1 MQCLISK
8 FTISGLGQV
17 WDCQSYGEMVPSVP
31 FPLSTGEWEVLL
43 NNWRSIW
50 IKGVNIT
57 VCNVILGAAL
67 KEGMDSPFSL
77 CLAVVHSPRHSQTLL
92 QVLWRAWCPEQYG
105 DMGGDVCC
113 SHGRGGQNVVRKS
126 FSCALRVIGKIP
138 PSNRS
143 PKMIHSCPFLKGV
156 EKRWGQILSSK
167 HGGLRCVWVFGVYC
181 VSFSSC
187 WFFRLFYIHAWDLVY

>member
-57 VCNVILGAAL
+57 VCSVILGAAL

-77 CLAVVHSPRHSQTLL
+77 CLAVVHSWVSPRHSQTLL
-92 QVLWRAWCPEQYG
+92 QVLLAFGELDALSSMVTWR
-105 DMGGDVCC
+105 GDVCC
-113 SHGRGGQNVVRKS
+113 SHGREGQNVVRKS

-156 EKRWGQILSSK
+156 EKDEGRYWAASME
-167 HGGLRCVWVFGVYC
+167 
-181 VSFSSC
+181 
-187 WFFRLFYIHAWDLVY
+187 D

>member
-77 CLAVVHSPRHSQTLL
+77 CLAVVHSWVSPRHSQTLL
-92 QVLWRAWCPEQYG
+92 QVLLAFGEL
-105 DMGGDVCC
+105 D
-113 SHGRGGQNVVRKS
+113 
-126 FSCALRVIGKIP
+126 A
-138 PSNRS
+138 
-143 PKMIHSCPFLKGV
+143 
-156 EKRWGQILSSK
+156 LSSMVTW
-167 HGGLRCVWVFGVYC
+167 GGMFAVPMAGKDKMWSEKASLVHLEWLEKYLQVTGVLKW
-181 VSFSSC
+181 S
-187 WFFRLFYIHAWDLVY
+187 ILVLS